1 MKTRATKNLTEQ
13 LAINLST
20 KLATALLSAGLFSMP
35 ALANNLTEKAT
46 VDTNSIVTNK
56 LATNKPATKSATS
69 SLEARLRQLDSL
81 LTEQWEYG
89 LKTNPEYAS
98 MLGDKRF
105 NDQLRD
111 FSQAAI
117 DANLKKSRAFLGRFQ
132 AIDTTG
138 FDVQQ
143 KLNKD
148 LMVRQLQEELAAARF
163 TPWQMPVLQNSGLH
177 LDTPELVSM
186 LSFVSVKDYEDYI
199 ARLNKLP
206 VLFEQTMVQMRK
218 GLKNKLMPPQF
229 LLPKIARQCEDIV
242 AMSMDTSPFAKPVM
256 QFPAEF
262 SETDKQRLKTAVL
275 AAIQSKVIPA
285 YKNFAN
291 FVRSDYAPHGRQH
304 VGLWSLPNGAARY
317 QLQVKTQTTTNKTPE
332 QIHQIGLR
340 EVARIEGEM
349 LTVAKKLGF
358 ADLKSFN
365 AAMEK
370 NPDLHP
376 KSRQEILDLYSKY
389 TDQMYAKIP
398 ELFGRLPKAKVKIMA
413 VEEFREKEAAGASYN
428 PGAADGSRP
437 GHVMVNTG
445 DFANRM
451 TLSIETTALHEGVPG
466 HHMQIAIAQELEGL
480 PAYRQQGGNNAYV
493 EGWALYSERLGRE
506 LGFFQ
511 DPYSF
516 YGHLQDEMLR
526 AIRLV
531 VDTGLHY
538 KKWDRQQVV
547 DFFRNHSGIEEVEI
561 QSETDRYIV
570 WPGQALGYK
579 IGQLKILE
587 LRDYASKALG
597 SKFSL
602 KEFHDE
608 ILGAGALPLDV
619 LESRIKAWVATKS

>member
-35 ALANNLTEKAT
+35 ALANNLTEMAT

-56 LATNKPATKSATS
+56 LATKSATS

-117 DANLKKSRAFLGRFQ
+117 DANLKKSREFLGRFQ

-262 SETDKQRLKTAVL
+262 SEADKQRLKTAVL

>member
-1 MKTRATKNLTEQ
+1 MKIFTTKHLNSLLIGLGVLT
-13 LAINLST
+13 A
-20 KLATALLSAGLFSMP
+20 P
-35 ALANNLTEKAT
+35 ALAIA
-46 VDTNSIVTNK
+46 VQSAVTNTEMSVNK
-56 LATNKPATKSATS
+56 SDRQSSALA
-69 SLEARLRQLDSL
+69 ARLQVLDQLL
-81 LTEQWEYG
+81 AEQWEYG
-89 LKTNPEYAS
+89 LRTNPEYAS
-98 MLGDKRF
+98 MLGDKRY

-117 DANLKKSRAFLGRFQ
+117 DKNLKMTRDFLKRFQ
-132 AIDTTG
+132 AIDTQG
-138 FDVQQ
+138 FNVQQ

-148 LMVRQLQEELAAARF
+148 LMVRQLQEELEAARF
-163 TPWQMPVLQNSGLH
+163 KNWQMPVLQNSGLH
-177 LDTPELVSM
+177 LDTPELVTM
-186 LSFVSVKDYEDYI
+186 LSFTSVKDYEDYI
-199 ARLNKLP
+199 ARLHKLP
-206 VLFEQTMVQMRK
+206 TLFEQTIAQMRL
-218 GLKNKLMPPQF
+218 GVKNKIMPPQF

-242 AMSMDTSPFAKPVM
+242 AMSMETSPFAKPVT
-256 QFPAEF
+256 QFPAEI
-262 SETDKQRLKTAVL
+262 SEADQQRLKTAVL
-275 AAIQSKVIPA
+275 EAIKTKVIPA
-285 YKNFAN
+285 YQNFAN
-291 FVRSDYAPHGRQH
+291 FVRSDYAPYGRKD
-304 VGLWSLPNGAARY
+304 VGLWALPDGAARY
-317 QLQVKTQTTTNKTPE
+317 KLQVKTQTTTNKTAE

-340 EVARIEGEM
+340 EVARIEAQM
-349 LTVAKKLGF
+349 LEVAKKLGF

-365 AAMEK
+365 ASMEK

-376 KSRQEILDLYSKY
+376 KSRQEILDLYDKY

-428 PGAADGSRP
+428 AGAADGSRP

-480 PAYRQQGGNNAYV
+480 PAFRQQGGNNAYV

-506 LGFFQ
+506 LGFFK
-511 DPYSF
+511 DPYNY

-597 SKFSL
+597 SRFSL

-619 LESRIKAWVATKS
+619 LENRIKAWVATKK

>member
-1 MKTRATKNLTEQ
+1 MKKF
-13 LAINLST
+13 AI
-20 KLATALLSAGLFSMP
+20 
-35 ALANNLTEKAT
+35 NNLTGLLISIGILSAPAFAVTAQAETNMPAVTVAKADRQDAT
-46 VDTNSIVTNK
+46 
-56 LATNKPATKSATS
+56 LA
-69 SLEARLRQLDSL
+69 ARLQALDKL
-81 LTEQWEYG
+81 LAEQWEYG
-89 LKTNPEYAS
+89 LRTNPEYAS
-98 MLGDKRF
+98 MLGDKRY

-117 DANLKKSRAFLGRFQ
+117 DQNLKMTRAFLKRFQ
-132 AIDTTG
+132 AIDTKG
-138 FDVQQ
+138 FNVQQ

-148 LMVRQLQEELAAARF
+148 LMVRQLQEEIEGARF
-163 TPWQMPVLQNSGLH
+163 KGWQMPVLQNSGLH
-177 LDTPELVSM
+177 LDTPELVTM
-186 LSFVSVKDYEDYI
+186 LSFTTVKDYEDYI
-199 ARLNKLP
+199 ARLQKLP
-206 VLFEQTMVQMRK
+206 ALFEQTIVQMRL
-218 GLKNKLMPPQF
+218 GVKNKIMPPQF
-229 LLPKIARQCEDIV
+229 LLPKIARQCDDLV
-242 AMSMDTSPFAKPVM
+242 AMNMETSPFAKPVA
-256 QFPAEF
+256 QFPADI
-262 SETDKQRLKTAVL
+262 SAADQQRLKTAVL
-275 AAIQSKVIPA
+275 DAIKIKVLPA
-285 YKNFAN
+285 YQNFSN
-291 FVRSDYAPHGRQH
+291 FVRSDYAPYGRKD
-304 VGLWSLPNGAARY
+304 VGLWSLPDGAARY
-317 QLQVKTQTTTNKTPE
+317 KLQVKTQTTTNKTPE
-332 QIHQIGLR
+332 EIHQIGLR
-340 EVARIEGEM
+340 EVARIEGQM
-349 LTVAKKLGF
+349 LEVATKLGF

-376 KSRQEILDLYSKY
+376 KSRQEILDLYNKY

-480 PAYRQQGGNNAYV
+480 PPYRQQGGNNAYV

-506 LGFFQ
+506 LGFFK
-511 DPYSF
+511 DPYSY

-597 SKFSL
+597 TRFSL

-608 ILGAGALPLDV
+608 VLGAGALPLDV
-619 LESRIKAWVATKS
+619 LESRIKAWVATKK